1 VFDIATVMS
10 EPKALKVVVVGDGAV
25 GKTCM
30 LISYTTDKF
39 PDEYAPTVFDNYSVN
54 VDIQGEVWS
63 MGLFD
68 TAGQEDYDKWR
79 SIVYPQTDVFLVCF
93 SVMSPVSLENVQAKW
108 VPELRSH
115 NPQTPILLVGT
126 QTDLRENQQKLQ
138 DLLKKKMRPVRL
150 ERAEQVA
157 DDLKLVGYKECSAVT
172 QDGLKSV
179 FDEAIMIALD
189 PPKPEAKNC
198 CPIM

>member
-1 VFDIATVMS
+1 MS
-10 EPKALKVVVVGDGAV
+10 EPKAIKVVVVGDGAV

-79 SIVYPQTDVFLVCF
+79 SIVYPQTDVFIACF
-93 SVMSPVSLENVQAKW
+93 SVMSPPSLDNVQDKW

-126 QTDLRENQQKLQ
+126 QTDLRENEQKLQ
-138 DLLKKKMRPVRL
+138 DLQKKKMRPVRK
-150 ERAEQVA
+150 ERAEQLA
-157 DDLKLVGYKECSAVT
+157 EDLKLFGYKECSAFT
-172 QDGLKSV
+172 QDGLKDV

-189 PPKPEAKNC
+189 PPKPAEKNNC
-198 CPIM
+198 CRMM

>member
-1 VFDIATVMS
+1 MS
-10 EPKALKVVVVGDGAV
+10 EPKAIKVVVVGDGAV

-79 SIVYPQTDVFLVCF
+79 SIVYPQTDVFIACF
-93 SVMSPVSLENVQAKW
+93 SVMSPPSLDNVQDKW

-126 QTDLRENQQKLQ
+126 QTDLRENEQKLQ
-138 DLLKKKMRPVRL
+138 DLQKKKMRPVRK
-150 ERAEQVA
+150 ERAEQLA
-157 DDLKLVGYKECSAVT
+157 EDLKLFGYKECSAFT
-172 QDGLKSV
+172 QDGLKDV

-189 PPKPEAKNC
+189 PPKPEENNNC
-198 CPIM
+198 CRYALI

>member
-1 VFDIATVMS
+1 MS
-10 EPKALKVVVVGDGAV
+10 EPKAIKVVVVGDGAV

-54 VDIQGEVWS
+54 VEIQGEVWS

-93 SVMSPVSLENVQAKW
+93 SVMSPPSLENVEDKW

-138 DLLKKKMRPVRL
+138 DLQKMKMRPVRL

-157 DDLKLVGYKECSAVT
+157 EDLKLVGYKECSAVT
-172 QDGLKSV
+172 QDGLKGV

-189 PPKPEAKNC
+189 PPQPDKKNNC
-198 CPIM
+198 CRMM

>member
-1 VFDIATVMS
+1 MSVMS

-54 VDIQGEVWS
+54 VDVQGEVWT

-93 SVMSPVSLENVQAKW
+93 SVMSPPSLDNVQDKW

-126 QTDLRENQQKLQ
+126 QTDLRQDEQKLQ
-138 DLLKKKMRPVRL
+138 DLQKKKHRPVSK
-150 ERAEQVA
+150 ERAEQVVE
-157 DDLKLVGYKECSAVT
+157 DLKLVGYKECSAYT
-172 QDGLKSV
+172 QDGLKDV
-179 FDEAIMIALD
+179 FDEAIMLALD
-189 PPKPEAKNC
+189 PPSLDKKKIC
-198 CPIM
+198 CSTM

>member
-1 VFDIATVMS
+1 MTVMS

-54 VDIQGEVWS
+54 VDVQGEVWT

-93 SVMSPVSLENVQAKW
+93 SVMSPPSLDNVQDKW

-126 QTDLRENQQKLQ
+126 QTDLRQDEQKLQ
-138 DLLKKKMRPVRL
+138 DLQKKKHRPVSK
-150 ERAEQVA
+150 ERAEQVVE
-157 DDLKLVGYKECSAVT
+157 DLKLVGYKECSAYT
-172 QDGLKSV
+172 QDGLKDV
-179 FDEAIMIALD
+179 FDEAIMLALD
-189 PPKPEAKNC
+189 PPSLDKKKIC
-198 CPIM
+198 CSTM

>member
-1 VFDIATVMS
+1 MS
-10 EPKALKVVVVGDGAV
+10 EPKAIKVVVVGDGAV

-79 SIVYPQTDVFLVCF
+79 SIVYPQTDVFIACF
-93 SVMSPVSLENVQAKW
+93 SVMSPPSLDNVQDKW

-126 QTDLRENQQKLQ
+126 QTDLRENEQKLQ
-138 DLLKKKMRPVRL
+138 DLQKKKMRPVRK
-150 ERAEQVA
+150 ERAEQLA
-157 DDLKLVGYKECSAVT
+157 EDLKLFGYKECSAFT
-172 QDGLKSV
+172 QDGLKDV

-189 PPKPEAKNC
+189 PPKPEKMNNC
-198 CPIM
+198 CRMM